1 MLFIKKQYLVSQAH
15 YSLTVKSSPVS
26 IDKIKLLLLLLLLP
40 GLQRRL
46 KNSNLSIRILHV
58 IIPEVRI
65 SNGKNDL
72 VTRFQSVQSG
82 KTKILP
88 PHQTGLVAINLHLLS
103 RPVW

>member
-46 KNSNLSIRILHV
+46 KKWYWYRCNLPCFFNIRKSTEILVIRIH
-58 IIPEVRI
+58 IK
-65 SNGKNDL
+65 SN
-72 VTRFQSVQSG
+72 FF
-82 KTKILP
+82 
-88 PHQTGLVAINLHLLS
+88 
-103 RPVW
+103 

>member
-15 YSLTVKSSPVS
+15 YSLTVKSSSVS
-26 IDKIKLLLLLLLLP
+26 IDKIKLLFQLVN
-40 GLQRRL
+40 
-46 KNSNLSIRILHV
+46 KDITCK
-58 IIPEVRI
+58 IPEVRI

-88 PHQTGLVAINLHLLS
+88 PHQTGLVTNNLHLLS